1 MKSEAQNNTVSAEE
15 IRKYLSGELPSKEA
29 HRLEKMA
36 LEDPFL
42 ADALEGFSEPS
53 AMEYFSKRPRFQDRS
68 YGAKLGLWTSLVI
81 AVLFAALGVWRF
93 YFAKQNTMEQAQMNS
108 SNMEVKEGVTEE
120 TIEVLTTASNDST
133 ISFITKQDASEK
145 TPSSDAFVLVEN
157 IQASKHQDA
166 NNKQKELR
174 RNAEE
179 MKKIELEAVLRRLE
193 NYKDDRAEKLR
204 VNVERSAGNDI
215 YHVRTYKVA
224 DYRALRGE
232 LITLSE
238 LQQTTGLDAAYENA
252 NRETLHNDA
261 DLSLDIPYSTYLD
274 MAIAQF
280 ASKNYQKAAHMFAII
295 LEQFPGDANGRFY
308 RAMSLFELGDYL
320 AAVNQFNTA
329 EKDGVSV
336 FRRESDFY
344 LALSLKQIGRTK
356 DACELFNKINFQ
368 GEFYAE
374 KARAEAQKLSCN

>member
-53 AMEYFSKRPRFQDRS
+53 AMEHFSKRPRFQDRS
-68 YGAKLGLWTSLVI
+68 HGAKLGLWTSLVI
-81 AVLFAALGVWRF
+81 AILFAALGVWRF
-93 YFAKQNTMEQAQMNS
+93 YFAKQNTMEQAQIS
-108 SNMEVKEGVTEE
+108 ASNIELEQSLPEE
-120 TIEVLTTASNDST
+120 KIEVLTTESSDST
-133 ISFITKQDASEK
+133 ISFITKQDAAEK
-145 TPSSDAFVLVEN
+145 KPSNDAFVLVEN
-157 IQASKHQDA
+157 IKANKMQDPGDEQ
-166 NNKQKELR
+166 NQLDLD
-174 RNAEE
+174 AEE
-179 MKKIELEAVLRRLE
+179 MQKIELEAVLRRLE
-193 NYKDDRAEKLR
+193 KYKDDRAEKLR

-232 LITLSE
+232 FITLSE
-238 LQQTTGLDAAYENA
+238 LQQTTGLDASYENS
-252 NRETLHNDA
+252 NHEVLSNDA
-261 DLSLDIPYSTYLD
+261 DLSIDIQYSTYLD

-280 ASKNYQKAAHMFAII
+280 ASKNYPKAAKMFAII

-308 RAMSLFELGDYL
+308 RAMSLFEMGDYL
-320 AAVNQFNTA
+320 AAVNQFNNA

-356 DACELFNKINFQ
+356 DACELFNKISFE

-374 KARAEAQKLSCN
+374 KARAEAQKLNCN

>member
-36 LEDPFL
+36 LDDPFL
-42 ADALEGFSEPS
+42 ADALEGFSAPA
-53 AMEYFSKRPRFQDRS
+53 AMEYFSKKARFQNRS
-68 YGAKLGLWTSLVI
+68 YGAKLGLWTSIVI
-81 AVLFAALGVWRF
+81 ALIFAALGVWRF
-93 YFAKQNTMEQAQMNS
+93 YFAEQIPSERAQINTPNIEQNQATPQEN
-108 SNMEVKEGVTEE
+108 
-120 TIEVLTTASNDST
+120 IEVLTTTSSDST
-133 ISFITKQDASEK
+133 ISFITKQDAEEK
-145 TPSSDAFVLVEN
+145 KPSDDAFVLVEN
-157 IQASKHQDA
+157 IKASKNQVAGDAQD
-166 NNKQKELR
+166 KRDLD
-174 RNAEE
+174 AEK
-179 MKKIELEAVLRRLE
+179 MKKIELETVLRRLE
-193 NYKDDRAEKLR
+193 KYKDDRAEKLR

-232 LITLSE
+232 YITLSE

-252 NRETLHNDA
+252 NHEMLYHDD
-261 DLSLDIPYSTYLD
+261 DLSLDIQYATYLD

-280 ASKNYQKAAHMFAII
+280 ASQNYRKAAHMFAII

-308 RAMSLFELGDYL
+308 RAMSLFEMGDYL
-320 AAVNQFNTA
+320 AAFEQFNSA

-344 LALSLKQIGRTK
+344 LALSLKQIGRTQE
-356 DACELFNKINFQ
+356 ACELFNKIGFE

-374 KARAEAQKLSCN
+374 KARAEAKKLNCN

>member
-53 AMEYFSKRPRFQDRS
+53 AMEHFSKRPRFQDRS